1 MTPGEP
7 VPEPVAPDAQDI
19 LARGRLARVSTV
31 SPSGAPALAAF
42 WFHFDG
48 ERLVLFTGENA
59 TVRNLRRDPRI
70 SVVVDLGERFDEIE
84 GVLLRGRAEVHA
96 YDQAPSPVLSAVAE
110 LEQKYADE
118 IASPLYREFQGD
130 GPPATVYVDLVPTS
144 SRWWSFGR
152 RVT

>member
-1 MTPGEP
+1 
-7 VPEPVAPDAQDI
+7 VPEIVAPEAQEI
-19 LARGRLARVSTV
+19 LARGRFARVSTI
-31 SPSGAPALAAF
+31 SPSGAPALGAF

-59 TVRNLRRDPRI
+59 TVRNLRRDPRTT
-70 SVVVDLGERFDEIE
+70 VVVDVGTRFDEIE
-84 GVLLRGRAEVHA
+84 GVLLRGRAAVHP
-96 YDQAPSPVLSAVAE
+96 YDDAPAPVLSAVAE
-110 LEQKYADE
+110 LEEKYADE

-130 GPPATVYVDLVPTS
+130 GPPATIYVDLVPES